1 MSAPDPI
8 RVFWQPGC
16 SSCLAAKE
24 FLKSREVPFE
34 SVNVLASSDA
44 MAELAALGVRTV
56 PVVARGSDY
65 VLAQD
70 LDELARFVG
79 VVFERDRLTPAQMVE
94 RLHLLLDA
102 DERFVMALPQ
112 EALGTALRGREDRT
126 WLSLAY
132 HISVIPEAF
141 IDAAEGGELSYAYYE
156 RMPPAAVKGSTD
168 VAACYRAIRDRL
180 GAWWAASG
188 QALPDTVRTYYGEAP
203 AATVLERTTWHVAQH
218 SRQLE
223 SLVTQ
228 SGGDPSPGLGD
239 AELGGLPLPGEVWDD
254 EVAMTAA

>member
-1 MSAPDPI
+1 MSTPEPI

-34 SVNVLASSDA
+34 SVNVLASDDA

-70 LDELARFVG
+70 LDELAHFVG

-112 EALGTALRGREDRT
+112 DALGTALRGREDRT
-126 WLSLAY
+126 GCPWP
-132 HISVIPEAF
+132 I
-141 IDAAEGGELSYAYYE
+141 
-156 RMPPAAVKGSTD
+156 T
-168 VAACYRAIRDRL
+168 
-180 GAWWAASG
+180 
-188 QALPDTVRTYYGEAP
+188 
-203 AATVLERTTWHVAQH
+203 
-218 SRQLE
+218 SR
-223 SLVTQ
+223 
-228 SGGDPSPGLGD
+228 
-239 AELGGLPLPGEVWDD
+239 
-254 EVAMTAA
+254 

>member
-1 MSAPDPI
+1 MSLPEPV

-34 SVNVLASSDA
+34 SVNVRESEQA
-44 MAELAALGVRTV
+44 MADLAALGVRTV
-56 PVVARGSDY
+56 PVVSRGSDY

-79 VVFERDRLTPAQMVE
+79 VVFERDRLTPAQLVE
-94 RLHLLLDA
+94 RLQLLLAA

-112 EALGTALRGREDRT
+112 DALGTALRGREDRS

-156 RMPPAAVKGSTD
+156 RMPPASVASSAD
-168 VAACYRAIRDRL
+168 VAACYRAISARL
-180 GAWWAASG
+180 DAWWAAHG
-188 QALPDTVRTYYGEAP
+188 ATLPATVLTYYGEA
-203 AATVLERTTWHVAQH
+203 ATTTVLERTTWHVAQH

-223 SLVTQ
+223 SLAAQAGAAVA
-228 SGGDPSPGLGD
+228 PALGER
-239 AELGGLPLPGEVWDD
+239 ELAGLPLPGEVWDD
-254 EVAMTAA
+254 EVAMTGA